1 MSNQTIL
8 SSKASNITQIIV
20 SPINIKKPLKFTP
33 NEISYNYINEND
45 TQEIIP
51 LESGRSKSVLHSK
64 TLSPKD
70 NKCKVFKIP
79 INNIPKKHSLNNN
92 IIDFKKKESPLTE
105 ENFNSIITSINELIG
120 HLKKERQKTQLN
132 KNYKKY
138 FKQLL
143 LPNNRKKNK
152 TYSLNINNLSDIS
165 NKISNKKISNLKVS
179 EDEVR
184 QLSNIEDI
192 TNFYSHTEE
201 SFKMLFEIEKIKE
214 INKCKPCDFPF
225 DEEVNKGN
233 KKLAIFDLDETLI
246 HCQTKNINEC
256 QHKINIITPSKK
268 KVQIGINIRPNL
280 EKTLNIIKDKYIIV
294 IFTASHKSYADS
306 ILNYIDPNNNYFKYR
321 LYRNNCTSVK
331 YEGKEIYIKDLS
343 VFKNIDLKNII
354 IIDNSVVSFTY
365 QLNNGMPILPYYDC
379 NKDNELVC
387 LAYYLIAIFDY
398 NDLREA
404 NKLHVK
410 LDYYKDY
417 VFEKLNNEN
426 EECDNCDSVNV
437 VTFKNNNFSVNYLN
451 TDSNINIQNDY
462 NDDNIN
468 YDEEFTYRKNYDFIN
483 CSHNLPKSIIS
494 KFIHDNKKD

>member
-1 MSNQTIL
+1 MNNQTIL
-8 SSKASNITQIIV
+8 SSKTSNITQIIV
-20 SPINIKKPLKFTP
+20 SPTNKKRNLQFTP
-33 NEISYNYINEND
+33 NEISYKYINEYD

-51 LESGRSKSVLHSK
+51 LDSGRSKSVIHSK
-64 TLSPKD
+64 TLSPKKNN
-70 NKCKVFKIP
+70 NKLLNLP
-79 INNIPKKHSLNNN
+79 IHNISKNHSLKYN
-92 IIDFKKKESPLTE
+92 INDIKKKESLLTE
-105 ENFNSIITSINELIG
+105 ENFNSIISSINELFC
-120 HLKKERQKTQLN
+120 HLKKERQKTEIN

-138 FKQLL
+138 FKQLF
-143 LPNNRKKNK
+143 LPDDRKKKK

-165 NKISNKKISNLKVS
+165 NKISKKKISNLKIN

-184 QLSNIEDI
+184 QFTNIEDI
-192 TNFYSHTEE
+192 TNFYSYTEQ
-201 SFKMLFEIEKIKE
+201 SFKMMFEIEKIKE

-268 KVQIGINIRPNL
+268 ILQIGINIRPNL
-280 EKTLNIIKDKYIIV
+280 EKALNIIKDKYIIV

-306 ILNYIDPNNNYFKYR
+306 ILNYIDPNNKYFKYR
-321 LYRNNCTSVK
+321 LYRNNCTTVK

-354 IIDNSVVSFTY
+354 IVDNSVVSFAY
-365 QLNNGMPILPYYDC
+365 QLNNGMPILPYYDY

-410 LDYYKDY
+410 LDYYKDAAIK
-417 VFEKLNNEN
+417 KLNNEN
-426 EECDNCDSVNV
+426 EDNDNYESVNDV
-437 VTFKNNNFSVNYLN
+437 SFKNNNICVEYLK
-451 TDSNINIQNDY
+451 TDSNIHNDY
-462 NDDNIN
+462 KNDVIN
-468 YDEEFTYRKNYDFIN
+468 YDEEITYRKNYDFIN
-483 CSHNLPKSIIS
+483 FSQDFPASIIS
-494 KFIHDNKKD
+494 KFIHHKKTD